1 MQVRDSRVRRGWK
14 RAVIGTVGVLALVCV
29 QAASA
34 QTPRALFEVGEF
46 KELKN
51 RLRVTGGKIEVVA
64 EGIVDNHVDTPDS
77 ANVAGYYFKDVK
89 GDRLLVR
96 TTQTLPSPAV
106 RVRVTGVAM
115 IDREGAFKSTPYIV
129 EMQRAIVK
137 VRPQI
142 EFNQGVSELNPVQ
155 PFPEASAGAK
165 TLMYVPAGGAAT
177 SGPQSATSPSTPA
190 SEIAATSQTSTSAAT
205 QAGTTV
211 ATSAAT
217 STSATTSKGVLA
229 YFQAMQ
235 PGTIGLFAVL
245 GVGLIVGAFVLLS
258 RRKPA
263 AATEPWQNPYLSTPP
278 PAVSDPADV
287 LRPSVSAAAPAPSA
301 NGHQSAVTF
310 EEYKTVKAYK
320 TTKVL
325 PGRLVVLDGGRETDV
340 IHLSDQNGR
349 GEIEIG
355 RDAPDVSGG
364 IRVKD
369 KTNTLSRR
377 QGKLIYDAAKRE
389 FTYLNLVGDEGNA
402 TVYNGRALRQN
413 EAVVL
418 SSRDV
423 LAMGNVEL
431 MFAAK

>member
-14 RAVIGTVGVLALVCV
+14 RAVIGAVGVLALVCV
-29 QAASA
+29 QAVSA
-34 QTPRALFEVGEF
+34 QTPAPGPTTVGNL
-46 KELKN
+46 KERLK
-51 RLRVTGGKIEVVA
+51 VAGGKLDVVV
-64 EGIVDNHVDTPDS
+64 EGIVHSHVDTPDS
-77 ANVAGYYFKDVK
+77 SNVKGYYLRDVK
-89 GDRLLVR
+89 GDLVLVR
-96 TTQTLPSPAV
+96 TTRDLPFPNT
-106 RVRVTGVAM
+106 RLTIRGIAM
-115 IDREGAFKSTPYIV
+115 VDREQAFKNTPFILEDTRDVPEPDTLTLTKRADSTVTRTPEYD
-129 EMQRAIVK
+129 K
-137 VRPQI
+137 
-142 EFNQGVSELNPVQ
+142 GVN
-155 PFPEASAGAK
+155 AGPTPGGTVVAGEK
-165 TLMYVPAGGAAT
+165 TGPPPAGG
-177 SGPQSATSPSTPA
+177 G
-190 SEIAATSQTSTSAAT
+190 
-205 QAGTTV
+205 AGVTV
-211 ATSAAT
+211 TDPPPPVKDPGLMAR
-217 STSATTSKGVLA
+217 L
-229 YFQAMQ
+229 QAMQ
-235 PGTIGLFAVL
+235 PATIGLFAVL

-263 AATEPWQNPYLSTPP
+263 PATEPWQNPYLSSPP
-278 PAVSDPADV
+278 PAVSDPADM
-287 LRPSVSAAAPAPSA
+287 LRPTVSAGAPVAGPSPSV
-301 NGHQSAVTF
+301 NGHQPAVTL

-377 QGKLIYDAAKRE
+377 QGKLIYDSAKRE